1 MKSVFNL
8 SMIALFIIGITSCN
22 QGNESAPSTAS
33 SIEGYTSVKQGNY
46 NKLSSTHDS
55 GSILEEGYE
64 RNGLK
69 EGTWLKYDKESNL
82 IGITSY
88 MDGKINGPAIEMNN
102 RGQITKKQYFMEDVP
117 HGIYGEYKFGRAI
130 KEVNYVNGQMDGLYQ
145 EFYNDGKL
153 QRSITYTEGVMNGP
167 MKYYNKEGEVT
178 LEYTYKDGEK
188 IGEGVLKK

>member
-1 MKSVFNL
+1 MKAVINL
-8 SMIALFIIGITSCN
+8 GMMALFIVGIMSCN
-22 QGNESAPSTAS
+22 QGNESAPSTTS

-46 NKLSSTHDS
+46 NKLSSTHSD
-55 GSILEEGYE
+55 GSLLEEGYE

-88 MDGKINGPAIEMNN
+88 MGGKINGPAIEMNN
-102 RGQITKKQYFMEDVP
+102 RGQITKKQYFLDDIPQGV
-117 HGIYGEYKFGRAI
+117 YGEYKFGRAT

-153 QRSITYTEGVMNGP
+153 QRSITYTNGVMNGP
-167 MKYYNKEGEVT
+167 MKYYNKDGEVT

-188 IGEGVLKK
+188 VGEGILKK